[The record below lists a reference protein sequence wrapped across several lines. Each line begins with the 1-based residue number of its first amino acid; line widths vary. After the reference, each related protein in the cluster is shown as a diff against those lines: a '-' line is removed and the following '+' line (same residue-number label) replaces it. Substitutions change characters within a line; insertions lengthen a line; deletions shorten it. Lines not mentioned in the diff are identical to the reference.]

1 MSSGSS
7 AMAMRSFEARSA
19 PALRVERLP
28 MLAASCTRT
37 EWYAWSVPTS
47 RARHRPIRSTVTLC
61 DVILCDCCS
70 DCSSEAAPAAPP
82 AAVSRE
88 PCPRP
93 AAQNT
98 LSSRGVESTSGRSPP
113 PPSPAEGWCSTERAA
128 PEQTAMAWGARRRI
142 CRESNGATPSAP
154 DRGTNIREG
163 VDRGTYEGGAA
174 AVTCG
179 PHGYSRARTTRPPAH
194 GVYTLGES
202 HLIVI
207 GIKALIVNVRT
218 RGCCSARERSPPL
231 APSRSNSHSRV
242 RSGYSRGN
250 LGLSAPSPS
259 KMGTAHDISEPIP
272 CLATTSAPKPAAAF
286 LPQTRPTSENSAIVM
301 PARQADEATRPASMA
316 AAAAGLFLAPS
327 ASSPQ
332 AVRPEPTS
340 SPSGA
345 PSRTSAALVSHSRP
359 HARGVTIPRA
369 TGVMVSNE

>member
-154 DRGTNIREG
+154 
-163 VDRGTYEGGAA
+163 
-174 AVTCG
+174 
-179 PHGYSRARTTRPPAH
+179 
-194 GVYTLGES
+194 
-202 HLIVI
+202 
-207 GIKALIVNVRT
+207 
-218 RGCCSARERSPPL
+218 
-231 APSRSNSHSRV
+231 
-242 RSGYSRGN
+242 
-250 LGLSAPSPS
+250 SPS